1 MHAFS
6 GWFPDLVTLQKLC
19 FTSRLSRVSRQAGY
33 GMRLGSTLA
42 LLLLTGGTLPAM
54 AQADC
59 QPPIAPVAPDGRAST
74 QAQMM
79 AAVTDAKNFIA
90 QSDVYQQCLLSYV
103 QAQKD
108 LAAKDKTPFDKFI
121 ESEAMKKVNQNQAD
135 KQKVGSEINGAV
147 AVYKQ
152 SHPN

>member
-1 MHAFS
+1 MRR
-6 GWFPDLVTLQKLC
+6 GLV
-19 FTSRLSRVSRQAGY
+19 
-33 GMRLGSTLA
+33 LA

-59 QPPIAPVAPDGRAST
+59 QAPIAPAAPDGRNST

-79 AAVTDAKNFIA
+79 GAVTDAKNFIA

-103 QAQKD
+103 TAQKD
-108 LAAKDKTPFDKFI
+108 LATKNKTPFDKFI

-135 KQKVGSEINGAV
+135 KEKVGSEINGAV
-147 AVYKQ
+147 ALYKQ

>member
-1 MHAFS
+1 
-6 GWFPDLVTLQKLC
+6 
-19 FTSRLSRVSRQAGY
+19 
-33 GMRLGSTLA
+33 MRLGSILA
-42 LLLLTGGTLPAM
+42 LILLTGGTLPAM

-59 QPPIAPVAPDGRAST
+59 QAPIAPVAPDGRTST

-90 QSDVYQQCLLSYV
+90 QSDVYQRCLLDYV
-103 QAQKD
+103 TAQKA
-108 LAAKDKTPFDKFI
+108 LATKNKTPFDKFI
-121 ESEAMKKVNQNQAD
+121 ESEAMKKVSVNQAE
-135 KQKVGSEINGAV
+135 KEKVGSEINGAV